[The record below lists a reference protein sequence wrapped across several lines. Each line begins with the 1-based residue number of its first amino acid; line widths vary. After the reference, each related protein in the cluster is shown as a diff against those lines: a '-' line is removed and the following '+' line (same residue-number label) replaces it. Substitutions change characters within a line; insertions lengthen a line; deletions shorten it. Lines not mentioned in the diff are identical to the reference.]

1 MLNAFALIASVGRVR
16 LCGVVILASPHH
28 QTRAILY
35 TCVKERERERESER
49 ETNGLH
55 RRRNERIISESNI
68 FTTEMEEFM
77 NRRNALNENV
87 RTGQSDK
94 CVERERE
101 RERER
106 DERVC
111 GREREGGRVATP
123 TLESQTGFS
132 YTMKYISVQ
141 S

>member
-1 MLNAFALIASVGRVR
+1 MKMLE
-16 LCGVVILASPHH
+16 PD
-28 QTRAILY
+28 RA
-35 TCVKERERERESER
+35 
-49 ETNGLH
+49 TNVL
-55 RRRNERIISESNI
+55 
-68 FTTEMEEFM
+68 
-77 NRRNALNENV
+77 
-87 RTGQSDK
+87 
-94 CVERERE
+94 

>member
-1 MLNAFALIASVGRVR
+1 
-16 LCGVVILASPHH
+16 
-28 QTRAILY
+28 
-35 TCVKERERERESER
+35 
-49 ETNGLH
+49 
-55 RRRNERIISESNI
+55 
-68 FTTEMEEFM
+68 M

-101 RERER
+101 R

-111 GREREGGRVATP
+111 GREREGGRVATH

-141 S
+141 SWRAECASSNNSSSSTH